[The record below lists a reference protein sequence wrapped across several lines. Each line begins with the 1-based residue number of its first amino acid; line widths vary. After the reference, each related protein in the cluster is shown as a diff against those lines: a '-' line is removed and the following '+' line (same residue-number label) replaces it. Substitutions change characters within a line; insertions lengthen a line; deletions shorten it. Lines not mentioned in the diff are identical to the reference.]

1 MDRVQFLEH
10 TYTRESR
17 FSYDCHACKR
27 CCHDKIIKVNPY
39 EVARLAGHL
48 GLSTTEFLSRYTS
61 TNGTTLKQTDLG
73 ACVFLTA
80 EGCGVHEARP
90 LVCRLYPLGRRV
102 SADGAETF
110 REVMP
115 HPHTEGIYGTQG
127 TVEEFL
133 TKQGA
138 KPFIDAVERYVA
150 LVGRM
155 ADKIRT
161 LIRQDNTLDSAIK
174 DIVEHCHD
182 PESSD
187 VPSWVDLDQAVE
199 RFCTRH
205 QIEVPTNVERRM
217 TLHVQAIEEW
227 IGHSSSHQG
236 GAHDG
241 EG

>member
-1 MDRVQFLEH
+1 MDRLQFLER

-27 CCHDKIIKVNPY
+27 CCHDKIIHVNPY
-39 EVARLAGHL
+39 EAARLAGYL
-48 GLSTTEFLSRYTS
+48 GLTTTELLNRHTS
-61 TNGTTLKQTDLG
+61 ANGTTLKQTEQG
-73 ACVFLTA
+73 ACIFLTA
-80 EGCGVHEARP
+80 QGCGVHPDRP

-102 SADGAETF
+102 TADGKETF
-110 REVMP
+110 REVLP
-115 HPHTEGIYGTQG
+115 HPQTEGQYGSSG
-127 TVEEFL
+127 TVQEFL

-138 KPFIDAVERYVA
+138 QPFIEAVERYVA
-150 LVGRM
+150 VVGRM
-155 ADKIRT
+155 ADKIRS
-161 LIRQDNTLDSAIK
+161 LMRQDNNLGIDIK
-174 DIVEHCHD
+174 DIVEHYPD

-205 QIEVPTNVERRM
+205 QIEVPTNVESRM
-217 TLHVQAIEEW
+217 RLHVQAIEEW
-227 IGHSSSHQG
+227 LGHSSSHQG

>member
-1 MDRVQFLEH
+1 
-10 TYTRESR
+10 
-17 FSYDCHACKR
+17 
-27 CCHDKIIKVNPY
+27 
-39 EVARLAGHL
+39 
-48 GLSTTEFLSRYTS
+48 
-61 TNGTTLKQTDLG
+61 
-73 ACVFLTA
+73 
-80 EGCGVHEARP
+80 
-90 LVCRLYPLGRRV
+90 
-102 SADGAETF
+102 
-110 REVMP
+110 MP